1 MKLYRGQHVDTVTTG
16 GTGNKLMVSLMDMAA
31 LLWLE
36 KLDRRLLERV
46 MIDCSVQIKNRN
58 PLSQLVPTI
67 AKALPGMIKNLDSI
81 KKEIVNYISSLNLGQ
96 EQEDDDMNI
105 INRIS
110 TDRRG
115 GRRGEFRRNTRGA
128 TRGNFNDPNLGLRQS
143 RDSGP
148 RCAHCTWLKEKL
160 GIKEIDNS
168 HPTSTC
174 NRLISAQIR
183 AIVDNSTFEDDPSKE
198 NHLYC
203 PDRTWLCF
211 NISVL
216 NLSKFIKIQTIRI
229 FITGILPPLLTVKS
243 REGA

>member
-1 MKLYRGQHVDTVTTG
+1 
-16 GTGNKLMVSLMDMAA
+16 MVSLMDMAA

-36 KLDRRLLERV
+36 KLDGRLLERA

-115 GRRGEFRRNTRGA
+115 GRRGGF
-128 TRGNFNDPNLGLRQS
+128 RGNTMP
-143 RDSGP
+143 
-148 RCAHCTWLKEKL
+148 
-160 GIKEIDNS
+160 
-168 HPTSTC
+168 PT
-174 NRLISAQIR
+174 LVSANPETQ
-183 AIVDNSTFEDDPSKE
+183 F
-198 NHLYC
+198 
-203 PDRTWLCF
+203 
-211 NISVL
+211 
-216 NLSKFIKIQTIRI
+216 
-229 FITGILPPLLTVKS
+229 
-243 REGA
+243 